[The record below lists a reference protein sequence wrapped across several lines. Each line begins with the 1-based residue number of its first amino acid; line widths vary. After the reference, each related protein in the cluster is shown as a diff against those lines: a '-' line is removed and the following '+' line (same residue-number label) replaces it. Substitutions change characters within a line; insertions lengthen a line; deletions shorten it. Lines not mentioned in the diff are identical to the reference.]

1 MFLFKPA
8 AENSKEEYNPAKANY
23 DPVSDAN
30 WGKGEPVPFSA
41 LAKTFAA
48 IEENR
53 SRLKSIEL
61 LANYL
66 CSVMHQSPD
75 DVVKSIYLC
84 LNKVC
89 PDYEGVEL
97 GNILPGM
104 LFLSILTKCL
114 LLFQVLALRF
124 W

>member
-8 AENSKEEYNPAKANY
+8 AESKVEYNPAKANF
-23 DPVSDAN
+23 DPVKDVN
-30 WGKGEPVPFSA
+30 WNKGEPVPFNA

-66 CSVMHQSPD
+66 CSVMHNSPN

-97 GNILPGM
+97 GNI
-104 LFLSILTKCL
+104 
-114 LLFQVLALRF
+114 
-124 W
+124 